1 MPRVKLQEQ
10 LDYEFRHDV
19 TVRVTD
25 INYGGHLGNDTVL
38 TLIHEARFRFLKSL
52 GYKNEIDLEHD
63 TGLIVADSVVVYRAE
78 AFHGDSLDIHLGVYD
93 HNAYGFDM
101 FYYLVNKETG
111 KEIARAKTGIVCLN
125 YKKKKITKT
134 PEEFIRRLREL
145 EPYTI

>member
-1 MPRVKLQEQ
+1 MA
-10 LDYEFRHDV
+10 
-19 TVRVTD
+19 RVTLIFPPEFHYKTNLSVRISD

-134 PEEFIRRLREL
+134 PEEFIRRLGEL